1 METSRRTARIVGVL
15 FLTVNVAF
23 LVGVMILES
32 VLGSSDYLATMSSN
46 RTQVVLGVFIE
57 LINAVAYVGIA
68 LLMFPVLKGRFESM
82 ALGFI
87 GFRII
92 EFVMQTLADIRALSL
107 VTISEDFINASAAEA
122 TSFQTLGT
130 LLLADR
136 YWAFQMVSITFVLGA
151 LLFYTML
158 HQSRLVPRFISVWG
172 LLGAIIVLI
181 NAVLDMLGFTPGNL
195 GIVMLLNELFLGVWL
210 IVKGFEPSA
219 IHSEPAGVDED

>member
-1 METSRRTARIVGVL
+1 METSKRTARIVGVL

-32 VLGSSDYLATMSSN
+32 VLGPTDYLATMSAK
-46 RTQVVLGVFIE
+46 RTQVVLGVFFEI
-57 LINAVAYVGIA
+57 INAIAYVGIA
-68 LLMFPVLKGRFESM
+68 VLMFPVLKGRFESM

-87 GFRII
+87 GFRVL
-92 EFVMQTLADIRALSL
+92 EFGMQTLADIRALSL
-107 VTISEDFINASAAEA
+107 VTISEELVGASAAEA
-122 TSFQTLGT
+122 SSIQTLGT

-151 LLFYTML
+151 LLFYIML
-158 HQSRLVPRFISVWG
+158 YQSRLVPRFISIWG
-172 LLGAIIVLI
+172 FLGAIIVLV

-210 IVKGFEPSA
+210 IVKGFNP
-219 IHSEPAGVDED
+219 PLTDAGPTDTDI